1 MKTED
6 EVMEKVARAV
16 AKCQQ
21 VPEEDWENTCRQSD
35 EYIIR
40 TMKTRE
46 DALCKE
52 VASLTKKN
60 LELKSQKRAL
70 QEALANKINQIAEL
84 KRWVK
89 RGI

>member
-6 EVMEKVARAV
+6 EAMKEATRAV
-16 AKCQQ
+16 HECQQ
-21 VPEEDWENTCRQSD
+21 VPVMDQEDTCRQSD

-70 QEALANKINQIAEL
+70 QKALANEINQIAEL
-84 KRWVK
+84 HRWVR